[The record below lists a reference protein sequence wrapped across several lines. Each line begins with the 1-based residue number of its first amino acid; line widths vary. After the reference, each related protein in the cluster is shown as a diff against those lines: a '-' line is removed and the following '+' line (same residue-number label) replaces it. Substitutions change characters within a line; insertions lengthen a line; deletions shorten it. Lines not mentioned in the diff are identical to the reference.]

1 MKEIS
6 SGMKTYLN
14 LCKTDKYLLIYNEEE
29 MFTPI
34 SLIRNFD
41 IIILN
46 YAKILKYPQTYNHTK
61 QTAYYM
67 IHKRHFDFLLIKK
80 IIL

>member
-14 LCKTDKYLLIYNEEE
+14 LCKNDKYLLIYNEEE

-34 SLIRNFD
+34 SLIQNFD
-41 IIILN
+41 IVILN
-46 YAKILKYPQTYNHTK
+46 YAKILKYPQT
-61 QTAYYM
+61 
-67 IHKRHFDFLLIKK
+67 
-80 IIL
+80 